1 MEEEPRWVWVLLKNG
16 WEQTFT
22 NAAYQVDFRTGWL
35 IVYRLV
41 GEDRREAAQFDL
53 NTVRCYEYVV
63 EE

>member
-41 GEDRREAAQFDL
+41 GFIAYSSLDS
-53 NTVRCYEYVV
+53 
-63 EE
+63 